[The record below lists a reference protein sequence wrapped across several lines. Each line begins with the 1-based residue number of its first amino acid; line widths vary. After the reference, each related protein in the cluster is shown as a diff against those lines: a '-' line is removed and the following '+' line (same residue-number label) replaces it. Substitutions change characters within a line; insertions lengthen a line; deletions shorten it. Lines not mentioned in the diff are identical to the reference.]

1 MQRSFHGALAAL
13 LTPRK
18 SDGTIDEAG
27 FARNIDF
34 ILEHGGTGV
43 VVAGGTG
50 EYAAFSMAERKAL
63 FAQAVTANRGRGGT
77 HSRTDSSLQFGGVL

>member
-34 ILEHGGTGV
+34 ILEH
-43 VVAGGTG
+43 GGTG